1 MKKLPSPSM
10 SCLDSYNICVQS
22 ISNISER
29 TRYEACCQYF
39 VRAAMRYHF
48 LASRGKLFV
57 IRPLTS
63 DEENPVIIG
72 SLTSRELINLYSYYM
87 VSHPSKKAR
96 NLIYDV
102 LLASSPKC
110 PICGDIGQSTTL
122 DHYLPKAFFPIFSV
136 LPVNLIPSC
145 KDCNLGKG
153 ASFTQEKE
161 KQILHPYFDESDFFE
176 EKWVFATINNNR
188 ELVFFVKAPHNWP
201 THKIERAKNH
211 FKDFKLAKRYSI
223 EASSELANAIDM
235 RRSFLRNVSSEDFR
249 NYLLSQANTN
259 TYFINHWKRV
269 LYQCLADNDWF
280 CSHPH

>member
-1 MKKLPSPSM
+1 MRKLPHPSI
-10 SCLDSYNICVQS
+10 SCLDSYNICIGG
-22 ISNISER
+22 ISDISKR
-29 TRYEACCQYF
+29 GHYEACVF
-39 VRAAMRYHF
+39 NF
-48 LASRGKLFV
+48 LAASAIYYHRAKLGKLYTLKPLQSNKENQV
-57 IRPLTS
+57 ITGELTK
-63 DEENPVIIG
+63 DD
-72 SLTSRELINLYSYYM
+72 LTYLYEYYM
-87 VSHPSKKAR
+87 VNSSKAAR
-96 NLIYDV
+96 NLIYNK

-110 PICGDIGQSTTL
+110 PFCGEIGHSTTL

-211 FKDFKLAKRYSI
+211 FKDFKLAKRYHI
-223 EASSELANAIDM
+223 EAAVELTGVIYM
-235 RRSFLRNVSSEDFR
+235 RQGYMKKLPSEDFR

-259 TYFINHWKRV
+259 AYFINHWKRV
-269 LYQCLADNDWF
+269 LYQCLADDDWF